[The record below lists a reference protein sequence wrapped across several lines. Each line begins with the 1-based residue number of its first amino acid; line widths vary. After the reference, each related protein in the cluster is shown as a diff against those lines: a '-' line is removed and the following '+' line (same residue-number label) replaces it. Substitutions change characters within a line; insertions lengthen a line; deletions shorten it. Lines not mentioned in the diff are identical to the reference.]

1 MYGLAGP
8 AVDIKIADEVN
19 GVTIDNGFE
28 GVDVM
33 MILGGGIEVARIVL
47 EGRWDKGFRRINNL
61 FSDVV
66 EIEADV

>member
-1 MYGLAGP
+1 
-8 AVDIKIADEVN
+8 
-19 GVTIDNGFE
+19 
-28 GVDVM
+28 M

-66 EIEADV
+66 EMKQTFSVLVGIRLQ